1 MKGKKL
7 IAALLVCMFAVF
19 ALAAC
24 GSDSESGEAPEK
36 VVIGTQG
43 LMNLETYAE
52 LEGLVEK
59 HMDGTKVEFKQ
70 FNAGKD
76 LNQAFAADEIDFG
89 VLGAA
94 PVAVAWS
101 SDIDYQVIYST
112 AILTNTEAMVAQK
125 NSGIKT
131 VKDLVGK
138 TVATTFT
145 STTHYSLLSA
155 LKVEGVDASKVKIVD
170 MEPDKIVAAWKR
182 GDIDAA
188 YTWNPALGAL
198 KAEGGKL
205 IITSGE
211 VGDMGYPVAD
221 FAVVRSA
228 FAEQY
233 PDYVKKYLEAIV
245 EAEKVFA
252 DTPNKVYKS
261 FAKHFDGYTAQDV
274 KKAMADNYITG
285 ADQVKE
291 EFDTGNFADLIVK
304 VSEFL
309 ADQEQ
314 IPAALE
320 ADFVKDH
327 VVGTYL
333 SEAVGEK

>member
-19 ALAAC
+19 ALAGC
-24 GSDSESGEAPEK
+24 GSDSESGEVPEK

-52 LEGLVEK
+52 LEGLIEK

-112 AILTNTEAMVAQK
+112 AILTNTEAMVAK
-125 NSGIKT
+125 PDSGIKT

-155 LKVEGVDASKVKIVD
+155 LKVAGVDAKKVKIID

-188 YTWNPALGAL
+188 YTWNPALGTM
-198 KAEGGKL
+198 KTDGGKL
-205 IITSGE
+205 VITSGE
-211 VGDMGYPVAD
+211 VGEQGYPVAD
-221 FAVVRSA
+221 FAVVRTG
-228 FAEQY
+228 FAEKY
-233 PDYVKKYLEAIV
+233 PAYVTKYLEGIV

-252 DTPNKVYKS
+252 DTPEKVYDS
-261 FAKHFDGYTAQDV
+261 FANHFEGYKAKDV
-274 KKAMADNYITG
+274 KEAMADDYITG
-285 ADQVKE
+285 ADQVKG
-291 EFDTGNFADLIVK
+291 EFESGNFADLIIK
-304 VSEFL
+304 VSAFL

-314 IPAALE
+314 IPATLE
-320 ADFVKDH
+320 EDFVKDH
-327 VVGTYL
+327 VVGSYL
-333 SEAVGEK
+333 EDAVAE